1 MMKIS
6 MLTFLLINIQ
16 NMFFLIRYKTISKY
30 DFLTNIRIIC
40 LTNKAHPENIAVGKG
55 SATLR
60 QFAIIFIEYDI
71 YVVHVLKTYV
81 IRFKG

>member
-1 MMKIS
+1 M
-6 MLTFLLINIQ
+6 T
-16 NMFFLIRYKTISKY
+16 
-30 DFLTNIRIIC
+30 LTNIRIIC